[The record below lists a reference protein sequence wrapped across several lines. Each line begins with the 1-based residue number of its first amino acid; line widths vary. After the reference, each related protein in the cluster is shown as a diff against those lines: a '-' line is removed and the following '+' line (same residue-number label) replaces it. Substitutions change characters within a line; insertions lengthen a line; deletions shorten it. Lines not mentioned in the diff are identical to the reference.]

1 MFKIEEMWTV
11 QDIYEEMCA
20 LEARLCE
27 VEARL
32 DEAESAEH
40 PTTICGGCVRDFE

>member
-1 MFKIEEMWTV
+1 MDRSRLILLTSV
-11 QDIYEEMCA
+11 CV

-32 DEAESAEH
+32 DDAESAE
-40 PTTICGGCVRDFE
+40 IRV